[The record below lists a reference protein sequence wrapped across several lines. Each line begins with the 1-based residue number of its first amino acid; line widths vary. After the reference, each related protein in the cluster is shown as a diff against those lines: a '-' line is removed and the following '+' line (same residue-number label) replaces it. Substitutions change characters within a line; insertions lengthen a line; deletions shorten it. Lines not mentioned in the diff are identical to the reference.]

1 MRTSL
6 KIGVSMRLLG
16 SGVVA
21 QNRQG
26 RLPELPPPKLYRL
39 EELQHVARANVIAI
53 LGGTLVDGTGVPPLA
68 KSAIVVRGNRIVQV
82 GKEAKSRSRL
92 TPCESGQMAKP
103 SCRVLSICMSTSIK
117 GTICICFWRL
127 V

>member
-6 KIGVSMRLLG
+6 KTAVSVGLLA

-82 GKEAKSRSRL
+82 TTMYYGQPMPNRAPTSSDYLSSPLLETGPLSQRQACEHKRS
-92 TPCESGQMAKP
+92 G
-103 SCRVLSICMSTSIK
+103 
-117 GTICICFWRL
+117 
-127 V
+127 